1 LTIEN
6 IYSFIIYKRPH
17 PFSFCKSSAY
27 ISITT
32 CVTTGLSPRPTCYVL
47 IVFNYYIFFLIMELW
62 MLQQE
67 RSKAYEC
74 YNKKDQKLFWMDAA
88 NYFVLYFLEKR
99 NLQVNFKL

>member
-1 LTIEN
+1 
-6 IYSFIIYKRPH
+6 
-17 PFSFCKSSAY
+17 
-27 ISITT
+27 
-32 CVTTGLSPRPTCYVL
+32 
-47 IVFNYYIFFLIMELW
+47 MELW

-99 NLQVNFKL
+99 NLQVNFKLWSQHVAVIASISKLL